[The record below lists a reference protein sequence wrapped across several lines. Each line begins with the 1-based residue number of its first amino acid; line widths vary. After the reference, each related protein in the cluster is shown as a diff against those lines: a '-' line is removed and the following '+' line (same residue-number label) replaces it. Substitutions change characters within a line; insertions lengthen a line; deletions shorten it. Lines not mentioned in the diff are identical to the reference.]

1 MKSLLSFKLFTA
13 NKRARLCLAL
23 LYLFMPVLLL
33 AQQTYFEKR
42 IDFNNN
48 YDRAQNI
55 MPVDSGFVVA
65 GITEDSIYYYNY
77 HLSFIKIDSTGNV
90 MLQKEFGHDTINM
103 LTGNPGAFIQYNNN
117 FFIVGAKQ
125 IFNANWVHEDAM
137 LIYFN
142 ANLDALWSKYYG
154 EKIEPYDTLFAF
166 FQIEKTISNS
176 LIMTGVRMP
185 EHNPSRI
192 WLLKTDSLGNKLWER
207 FYGEGEEYF
216 QGHSVVQTND
226 GGYVIGGFKFVIGY
240 DYTADPLI
248 IKTDS
253 LGNEEWRINP
263 GNPNVGDHKV
273 MVALAQDGNIIA
285 GTNYGTEQS
294 GDNRWAVVKI
304 MKITPGGTVL
314 WDNNYLEPQF
324 DNFLQNTTVLSNG
337 NIIVNGSSTQSGS
350 GPYIFSYILSL
361 DSLGNQLWY
370 KEYTLLT
377 GDNSFNDLYDVRE
390 TPDGGLIGVGKVD
403 PSYPDTGTN
412 DIWVMKMDSV
422 GCLWAGCDTTVMV
435 ENNDNGTTGF
445 VVYPNPVQ
453 NSMVVKLAAEPETE
467 MVFSIF
473 SILGTKAKET
483 AIPPGSKSVK
493 INITLL
499 PNGVYLGVLSSKGK
513 TTGRRKFVIKH

>member
-13 NKRARLCLAL
+13 NKRARQSLAL
-23 LYLFMPVLLL
+23 FYLFMPVLLL

-48 YDRAQNI
+48 YDRSYNI
-55 MPVDSGFVVA
+55 LPVDSGYIIA
-65 GITEDSIYYYNY
+65 GITEDTLFWYNY
-77 HLSFIKIDSTGNV
+77 HLSMTKISLVGEVILHKEYGYDSINIL
-90 MLQKEFGHDTINM
+90 MGHPGSIILYNTHFYTVGEYWTYTDTWRH
-103 LTGNPGAFIQYNNN
+103 QY
-117 FFIVGAKQ
+117 G
-125 IFNANWVHEDAM
+125 
-137 LIYFN
+137 LITCYN
-142 ANLDALWSKYYG
+142 ELLDTVWSKKYG
-154 EKIEPYDTLFAF
+154 EYSEPYDTIFVLD
-166 FQIEKTISNS
+166 QLNISDTDKF
-176 LIMTGVRMP
+176 IMVGGRMP